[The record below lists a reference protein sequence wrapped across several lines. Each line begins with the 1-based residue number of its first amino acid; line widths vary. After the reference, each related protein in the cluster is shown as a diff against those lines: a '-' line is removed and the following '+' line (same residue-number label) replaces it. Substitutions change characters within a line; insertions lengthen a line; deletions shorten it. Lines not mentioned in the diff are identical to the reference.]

1 MVVAQHSTR
10 RVADGPPGGG
20 FGTGRRRRASPVAFL
35 AARRTQRLRLPARD
49 LQTSL
54 LTRSVVPSFVETDG
68 HRQRCHIEHQAKGQV
83 QVRPP
88 YLPPFRG
95 WRQLIQT
102 NSDRQ

>member
-10 RVADGPPGGG
+10 RVADGPPGGSVG
-20 FGTGRRRRASPVAFL
+20 PGRRWRASPVAFL
-35 AARRTQRLRLPARD
+35 AARRTQRLRLPARN

-54 LTRSVVPSFVETDG
+54 LTSSMVLSFVETDG
-68 HRQRCHIEHQAKGQV
+68 HRQGCRIEHQAKDQV